1 MCELLDGCEIEG
13 EGRGTKRVFNDCRR
27 NRSCLR
33 FATSFLSLPKTQS
46 RSLFALYRLSF
57 PTIFLFFIL
66 IPAYYILV
74 ILAIMITLSMHHHPL
89 SRWEQPVAICG
100 SPSRHSFHITTAL
113 TGHLPVN
120 AQMNIGVLFER
131 YERNIMSSGGGY
143 ALCWIRR
150 SCEATIDLILSGR
163 DCSII

>member
-1 MCELLDGCEIEG
+1 MGVRLREKVEEQKGCLTTVG
-13 EGRGTKRVFNDCRR
+13 GTGPACDSQPRFSLSQKH
-27 NRSCLR
+27 NRALFLPFTGYHFPR
-33 FATSFLSLPKTQS
+33 F
-46 RSLFALYRLSF
+46 
-57 PTIFLFFIL
+57 FLFFIL

-100 SPSRHSFHITTAL
+100 SPSRHSFHIT